1 VPLMAPQHKFPL
13 FFHNALSVPQVK
25 EKITG
30 SSAHGEDV
38 LLEAYYKP
46 SEQSFLL
53 PLLLPWLQSFAL
65 N

>member
-1 VPLMAPQHKFPL
+1 MTPQQKFFL
-13 FFHNALSVPQVK
+13 VFHDALSVPYVK
-25 EKITG
+25 EKIMG

-38 LLEAYYKP
+38 LLEAYYRP

-53 PLLLPWLQSFAL
+53 PLLLPRLQSFAV